1 MFFMAQ
7 KWFSASLSNEEAMRQ
22 EFKIKE
28 VNTMTEL
35 HDRSESELQE
45 LLDHAAKI
53 LKEKQD
59 TRRREAI
66 TQIQEIAGAA
76 GITVTI
82 KEERKRKNDPLSA
95 NEKVYQHPD
104 KSDVTWDGNGAIPK
118 WLKDFIKSGRDKA
131 EFELIHPAS

>member
-1 MFFMAQ
+1 
-7 KWFSASLSNEEAMRQ
+7 
-22 EFKIKE
+22 
-28 VNTMTEL
+28 MTEL

-76 GITVTI
+76 GITVTT
-82 KEERKRKNDPLSA
+82 KEERKRKNDTLSVV
-95 NEKVYQHPD
+95 EKLYQHPD
-104 KSDVTWDGNGAIPK
+104 KSDVTWDDNGAIPK
-118 WLKDFIKSGRDKA
+118 WLKDLIKSGRDKA